1 MFIQAVPITSP
12 TNAWVKELS
21 PLWLPAG
28 KPDIWLEPTE
38 TSNWVT
44 YGETINSI
52 GFYTGSGL
60 TVGDSFDP
68 LEVSPPDAST
78 PADYRYINS
87 SVSYDKS
94 EPGPFPAAADLSSA
108 TVIAVMYQENTPSF
122 ASINLSLAG
131 VGLQAKDVSD
141 GITAIT
147 NTDAGTGD
155 SPAVDGMGLYNQ
167 VWKVYAATFQPDGVE
182 IKVNY
187 YLNGSS
193 YGSETTIGSTWASTA
208 TSTNVTLQGFN
219 DFQFGTMVRYPRV
232 LDADEMTTV
241 YNHLSSY
248 YPVS

>member
-1 MFIQAVPITSP
+1 MFIQAVPPQPFQTFQ
-12 TNAWVKELS
+12 KELS

-38 TSNWVT
+38 TSTWVT

-193 YGSETTIGSTWASTA
+193 YGSETTIGYTWASTA
-208 TSTNVTLQGFN
+208 TATNVTLQGFN